1 MVYHKCL
8 GDLGDVLMRHTMR
21 KTLSSLFLILFIL
34 GPVICY
40 ASYIQIHPPWGEDGN
55 KAFIQKFGKDKY
67 LICKTA
73 TAAAVNECITSLGA
87 EGGEVYLPEGTYS
100 LTSTI
105 AVTQSNTTLT
115 GSGPGTIIKVAADIT
130 AITVTPNKTGIIIR
144 NMTLDG
150 DSVAVSALASLIN
163 IVDSGATIENV
174 TFKNFEEW
182 GLYCGSINNAD
193 SQMVKNC
200 VFRDKADNS
209 CTAIYYS
216 AGQNTTLHVD
226 NCDFYNLYRGISSNN
241 GAMRITSCRFYDVDD
256 SPIYYTSVG
265 VAVIDYSSIIGCF
278 FKANGM
284 DIYMSTYSG
293 NNVISSNVFIGS
305 TVSSIELFGT
315 GGVIITNNVFENPA
329 NISYQVG
336 INTTNAHN
344 IVSNNVFRCE
354 ALDTDYF
361 LQLVDTDENVIIG
374 NTFDTDVD
382 VAAIYLHAASINN
395 IFAGNQNMTVACTA
409 DPCIY
414 GEFEVPS
421 PLTEF
426 ALRRPQ
432 KEVKTDNYVITTT
445 DLGKTLVMNSAD
457 DKTFSLPSVGAGED
471 GSLIYISK
479 ISTGKVTIDA
489 ADTDYIHD
497 STAGSGIYNQNG
509 QNYASIT
516 LRYNHSDTRWYIIDA
531 SGTWVTY

>member
-1 MVYHKCL
+1 MTK
-8 GDLGDVLMRHTMR
+8 HTIQ
-21 KTLSSLFLILFIL
+21 KTLSSLFLALFIL
-34 GPVICY
+34 GPVLCY

-55 KAFIQKFGKDKY
+55 KAFIRKFGEDKY

-73 TAAAVNECITSLGA
+73 TVAAVNECITSLGV

-115 GSGPGTIIKVAADIT
+115 GSGPGTILKVAADIT
-130 AITVTPNKTGIIIR
+130 AITVTANKTGIIIR

-150 DSVAVSALASLIN
+150 DSVAVSPLASLIK

-182 GLYCGSINNAD
+182 GLWCGSTNVAD
-193 SQMVKNC
+193 YQSVKNC
-200 VFRDKADNS
+200 VFRDKADGS
-209 CTAIYYS
+209 CVAIYHYDGDQS
-216 AGQNTTLHVD
+216 NTLHID
-226 NCDFYNLYRGISSNN
+226 NCDFYNLDIGVSSKS
-241 GAMRITSCRFYDVDD
+241 GSIRITSCRFYDVDEC
-256 SPIYYTSVG
+256 PIYYTW
-265 VAVIDYSSIIGCF
+265 VAAEVIDYSSIIGCF
-278 FKANGM
+278 FKDNYM

-293 NNVISSNVFIGS
+293 NNVISSNIFIGS
-305 TVSSIELFGT
+305 TNISILLAGT

-329 NISYQVG
+329 NISYQIG
-336 INTTNAHN
+336 IDTTSAHN
-344 IVSNNVFRCE
+344 VISNNVFRCE

-361 LQLVDTDENVIIG
+361 ISTVGSDENIIMG

-382 VAAIYLHAASINN
+382 VAAIYMHSSSADN
-395 IFAGNQNMTVACTA
+395 IFAGNQNLSVSCVAG
-409 DPCIY
+409 PCIY

-432 KEVKTDNYVITTT
+432 KEVKTDSYVITAD

-457 DKTFSLPSVGAGED
+457 DKTFSLPSVGADED
-471 GSLIYISK
+471 GSLIFISK